1 MTNQFKRNS
10 KLSILYTILR
20 NEEKTVSELMA
31 ILGITQ
37 NSLRYFISE
46 LRNMNINVEM
56 NHVVVGKVTEQQYP
70 KCLKL
75 MSFKIV

>member
-31 ILGITQ
+31 ILGLTE
-37 NSLRYFISE
+37 NSLRRFISE
-46 LRNMNINVEM
+46 LRNMDINVEM

-70 KCLKL
+70 QCLKL

>member
-1 MTNQFKRNS
+1 MKNQFKRNS

-46 LRNMNINVEM
+46 LRNMGINVEM
-56 NHVVVGKVTEQQYP
+56 NHVVMGKVIDRQYP
-70 KCLKL
+70 QCLKL